1 MKKSFGKEKG
11 SDAVKGPEEMKSFAE
26 GGEATKEEVSE
37 FIKEEKTLISQCD
50 SALSQLTNG
59 LKDGSLPFFVR
70 PVAKMLIENLKRI
83 KGKAEGRLKEL
94 DASLKEAGDVAK
106 EGVSAEAAPKESFAK
121 EASVKEAENATKEG
135 VAKEG
140 AAKEAGEGAKES
152 PNGGK
157 SAKEEP
163 APPKEEKRNPNKPE
177 SVADMKEW
185 LKSAFNG
192 DNPVCSSLNALTA
205 RRT

>member
-1 MKKSFGKEKG
+1 M
-11 SDAVKGPEEMKSFAE
+11 KGPEEMKSFAE

-83 KGKAEGRLKEL
+83 KGKAEGRLKEW

-106 EGVSAEAAPKESFAK
+106 EGVSAEAAPKESFA
-121 EASVKEAENATKEG
+121 
-135 VAKEG
+135 
-140 AAKEAGEGAKES
+140 
-152 PNGGK
+152 
-157 SAKEEP
+157 
-163 APPKEEKRNPNKPE
+163 
-177 SVADMKEW
+177 
-185 LKSAFNG
+185 
-192 DNPVCSSLNALTA
+192 
-205 RRT
+205 

>member
-11 SDAVKGPEEMKSFAE
+11 PDAAKGPEKMKSFAE

-50 SALSQLTNG
+50 SALSQLSNG

-94 DASLKEAGDVAK
+94 DASLKEAGDVTK
-106 EGVSAEAAPKESFAK
+106 EGVSAEAAPKETFAK
-121 EASVKEAENATKEG
+121 EASVKEAENTAKEG
-135 VAKEG
+135 VPKEG
-140 AAKEAGEGAKES
+140 VAKEAGEGAKES

-163 APPKEEKRNPNKPE
+163 VPPKEEKKTPNKPE

-192 DNPVCSSLNALTA
+192 DNPVCAFLNAFTV

>member
-1 MKKSFGKEKG
+1 M
-11 SDAVKGPEEMKSFAE
+11 KGPEEMKSFAE

-94 DASLKEAGDVAK
+94 DVSLKEAGDVAK

-163 APPKEEKRNPNKPE
+163 APPKEEKKTPNKPE